1 MEELNP
7 KIPRTEVKRQ
17 LGYREETISNPK
29 IEDLITEAIADA
41 REIIKPRGNY
51 LRLEE
56 ITIADDRIN
65 LGTQDLTFQSQ
76 DIAELLANQEQVVL
90 LAVTLGS
97 KLEEEVEALFAA
109 DEFTKATIL
118 DAVGSIAVEE
128 AANELQEKIATEAKE
143 LGLPSLTMRYS
154 PGYGDLGLEIQEEL
168 LSLLEGQKLGVE
180 TNESF
185 LLIPQKSITALIGL
199 GEEES
204 TAQPKCDFDCKNCDY
219 DSCIYQ

>member
-7 KIPRTEVKRQ
+7 KIPKSEVKRQ
-17 LGYREETISNPK
+17 LGYSEETVSNPK
-29 IEDLITEAIADA
+29 IEELITAAIVEAE
-41 REIIKPRGNY
+41 EIIKPRGNY

-56 ITIADDRIN
+56 ITIEDDRLN
-65 LGTQDLTFQSQ
+65 LGTQDLIFQSQ
-76 DIAELLANQEQVVL
+76 DIAKLLANQEQVVI
-90 LAVTLGS
+90 LAVTLGP
-97 KLEEEVEALFAA
+97 KLEEQVDDLFTA

-128 AANELQEKIATEAKE
+128 AANELQKKIATEAKE

-154 PGYGDLGLEIQEEL
+154 PGYGDLGLEIQEDL
-168 LSLLEGQKLGVE
+168 LSLLQGQKLGIE

-204 TAQPKCDFDCKNCDY
+204 TAQPKCDFDCKNCEY